1 MLSLPASP
9 CLPSPLCF
17 ILHAKPDPMLLWTV
31 ALLFVPCVGKTGQLS
46 LQVRP
51 NPMFE
56 GNSLTLKCQ
65 GRDNTLLSQVKFY
78 KNGKF
83 LHLSED
89 SQTLSMGIATVNSSG
104 LYHCTGNMTHNRHV
118 ITGISKTVMV
128 QVQELFPP
136 PVLRATPSNK
146 LLEGIPLTLKCQTKL
161 HHRRPAQRLRF
172 SFHKDSRPLQ
182 TRVLY
187 PELHIRA
194 AKEGDSGL
202 YWCEAAPESGQI
214 RKRSP
219 QLEIRV
225 RAPVSQPLLTLR
237 PTGLAVGDVAE
248 LLCEAQSGSPPVLYS
263 FYLNGEMLG
272 NRVAPCGRAAS
283 LLFRVTSERDAGNY
297 SCEAENSV
305 SKETSKPGALS
316 LYGLPVLSA
325 PTSSN
330 GLVLWLPAS
339 LLGLMVIAAAL
350 LGYFRPWRKTG
361 QQSSVLLSRRERRHK
376 NSSARVC
383 SQTPALVQCCP
394 LGPLPPQDLPPEAG
408 GEQHLLNIN
417 CKDLQQDQVHCQNE
431 NDDGIIYSEV
441 YTTPNE
447 NDAKPAKPAQKK
459 KDISVIYAEV
469 RTCSPMRFQPRD

>member
-1 MLSLPASP
+1 
-9 CLPSPLCF
+9 
-17 ILHAKPDPMLLWTV
+17 MLLWTV

-316 LYGLPVLSA
+316 LDGLPVLSA

-361 QQSSVLLSRRERRHK
+361 
-376 NSSARVC
+376 
-383 SQTPALVQCCP
+383 
-394 LGPLPPQDLPPEAG
+394 PLPPQDLPPEAG

-417 CKDLQQDQVHCQNE
+417 FHCQNE

-459 KDISVIYAEV
+459 KDVSVIYAEV
-469 RTCSPMRFQPRD
+469 RLQPHEVPAKGLNRRSKSHKDATGDSEEGLC